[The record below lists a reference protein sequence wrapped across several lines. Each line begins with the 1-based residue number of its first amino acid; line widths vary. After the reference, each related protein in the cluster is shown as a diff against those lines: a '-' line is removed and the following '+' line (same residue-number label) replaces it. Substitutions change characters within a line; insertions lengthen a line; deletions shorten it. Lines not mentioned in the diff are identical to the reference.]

1 MPSSQF
7 SSIQSANPAC
17 ANSQNLSSSPLAPI
31 GLGLRREL
39 VNDLLALPEAES
51 VLLGF
56 VEFAPENWLPF
67 GGILQQKLA
76 AIAERFPLVCHGL
89 SLNIGGVDPLNLQ
102 FLRDLKQFFDRYP
115 VQIYSEHLSYTA
127 AGGQLYDLLP
137 LPFRRDAVAHLV
149 SRIQQVQD
157 LLQRPLVLEN
167 ISFYSPVAPE
177 MSELEFLLEVLKQSG
192 CGLLLDVNNVYVN
205 SINHGYDAKAFID
218 ALPSAAIRYGHIAG
232 HYQQAPDLLIDTHGS
247 DVCNEVWHLLKY
259 TYQRHGVFPTLLERD
274 FNLPSL
280 PQLLQELAQIEHIQ
294 QQCRTAPATQEL
306 CHG

>member
-1 MPSSQF
+1 MSNRPSLT
-7 SSIQSANPAC
+7 SSE
-17 ANSQNLSSSPLAPI
+17 LAPT
-31 GLGLRREL
+31 GLGLRREH
-39 VNDLLALPEAES
+39 VTDLLALTDSDVAA
-51 VLLGF
+51 LGF
-56 VEFAPENWLPF
+56 LEFAPENWLPF
-67 GGILQQKLA
+67 GGILQQRIA

-89 SLNIGGVDPLNLQ
+89 SLNIGGVDPINVQ
-102 FLRDLKQFFDRYP
+102 FLHDLKQFFDRYP

-137 LPFRRDAVAHLV
+137 LPFRQDAVAHVV

-157 LLQRPLVLEN
+157 ALQRPLVLEN

-177 MSELEFLLEVLKQSG
+177 MTELEFLLEVLKQSG

-218 ALPSAAIRYGHIAG
+218 ALPTAQIRYGHIAG

-247 DVCNEVWHLLKY
+247 DVCDEVWQLLKY

-274 FNLPSL
+274 FNLPPL
-280 PQLLQELAQIEHIQ
+280 PLLLQELNQLQHLQ
-294 QQCRTAPATQEL
+294 QQVRE
-306 CHG
+306 GV

>member
-1 MPSSQF
+1 MSNRPSLTPSE
-7 SSIQSANPAC
+7 
-17 ANSQNLSSSPLAPI
+17 LAPT
-31 GLGLRREL
+31 GLGLRREH
-39 VNDLLALPEAES
+39 VTDLLALTDSDVAA
-51 VLLGF
+51 LGF
-56 VEFAPENWLPF
+56 LEFAPENWLPF
-67 GGILQQKLA
+67 GGILQQRIA

-89 SLNIGGVDPLNLQ
+89 SLNIGGVDPINVQ

-137 LPFRRDAVAHLV
+137 LPFRQDAVAHVV

-157 LLQRPLVLEN
+157 ALQRPLVLEN

-177 MSELEFLLEVLKQSG
+177 MTELEFLLEVLKQSG

-218 ALPSAAIRYGHIAG
+218 ALPTAQIRYGHIAG

-247 DVCNEVWHLLKY
+247 DVCDEVWQLLKY

-274 FNLPSL
+274 FNLPPL
-280 PQLLQELAQIEHIQ
+280 PLLLQELNQLQHLQ
-294 QQCRTAPATQEL
+294 QQVRE
-306 CHG
+306 GV

>member
-1 MPSSQF
+1 MSNRPSLTPSE
-7 SSIQSANPAC
+7 
-17 ANSQNLSSSPLAPI
+17 LALT
-31 GLGLRREL
+31 GLGLRREH
-39 VNDLLALPEAES
+39 VTDLLALTDSDVAA
-51 VLLGF
+51 LGF
-56 VEFAPENWLPF
+56 LEFAPENWLPF
-67 GGILQQKLA
+67 GGILQQRIA

-89 SLNIGGVDPLNLQ
+89 SLNIGGVDPINVQ

-137 LPFRRDAVAHLV
+137 LPFRQDAVTHVV

-157 LLQRPLVLEN
+157 ALQRPLVLEN

-177 MSELEFLLEVLKQSG
+177 MTELEFLLEVLKQSG

-218 ALPSAAIRYGHIAG
+218 ALPTAQIRYGHIAG

-247 DVCNEVWHLLKY
+247 DVCDEVWQLLKY

-274 FNLPSL
+274 FNLPPL
-280 PQLLQELAQIEHIQ
+280 PLLLQELNQLQHLQ
-294 QQCRTAPATQEL
+294 QQVRE
-306 CHG
+306 GV

>member
-1 MPSSQF
+1 MSGSQLSSLQF
-7 SSIQSANPAC
+7 SSSQSF
-17 ANSQNLSSSPLAPI
+17 SLSSCSNHGLAPT
-31 GLGLRREL
+31 GLGLRREH
-39 VNDLLALPEAES
+39 VTDLLALTDSEVAK
-51 VLLGF
+51 LGF

-67 GGILQQKLA
+67 GGILQQRMD
-76 AIAERFPLVCHGL
+76 AIADRFPLVCHGL
-89 SLNIGGVDPLNLQ
+89 SLNIGGVDPINEQ

-137 LPFRRDAVAHLV
+137 LPFRHDAVTHLV

-157 LLQRPLVLEN
+157 ALQRPLVLEN

-177 MSELEFLLEVLKQSG
+177 MTELEFLLEVLKQSG

-205 SINHGYDAKAFID
+205 SINHCYDAKAFID
-218 ALPSAAIRYGHIAG
+218 ALPSTAIRYGHVAG

-247 DVCNEVWHLLKY
+247 DVCDEVWQLLKY

-274 FNLPSL
+274 FNLPPL
-280 PQLLQELAQIEHIQ
+280 PELLLELNQLQQLQ
-294 QQCRTAPATQEL
+294 QQVRE
-306 CHG
+306 GV

>member
-1 MPSSQF
+1 MSNRPSLTPSE
-7 SSIQSANPAC
+7 
-17 ANSQNLSSSPLAPI
+17 LAPT
-31 GLGLRREL
+31 GLGLRREH
-39 VNDLLALPEAES
+39 VTDLLALTDSDVAA
-51 VLLGF
+51 LGF
-56 VEFAPENWLPF
+56 LEFAPENWLPF
-67 GGILQQKLA
+67 GGILQQRIA

-89 SLNIGGVDPLNLQ
+89 SLNIGGVDPINVQ

-137 LPFRRDAVAHLV
+137 LPFRQDAVTHVV

-157 LLQRPLVLEN
+157 ALQRPLVLEN

-177 MSELEFLLEVLKQSG
+177 MTELEFLLEVLKQSG

-218 ALPSAAIRYGHIAG
+218 ALPTAQIRYGHIAG

-247 DVCNEVWHLLKY
+247 DVCDEVWQLLKY

-274 FNLPSL
+274 FNLPPL
-280 PQLLQELAQIEHIQ
+280 PLLLQELNQLQHLQ
-294 QQCRTAPATQEL
+294 QQVRE
-306 CHG
+306 GV

>member
-1 MPSSQF
+1 MSNRPSLTPSE
-7 SSIQSANPAC
+7 
-17 ANSQNLSSSPLAPI
+17 LAPT
-31 GLGLRREL
+31 GLGLRREH
-39 VNDLLALPEAES
+39 VTDLLALTDSDVAA
-51 VLLGF
+51 LGF
-56 VEFAPENWLPF
+56 LEFAPENWLPF
-67 GGILQQKLA
+67 GGILQQRIA
-76 AIAERFPLVCHGL
+76 AVAERFPLVCHGL
-89 SLNIGGVDPLNLQ
+89 SLNIGGVDPINVQ

-137 LPFRRDAVAHLV
+137 LPFRQDAVTHVV

-157 LLQRPLVLEN
+157 ALQRPLVLEN

-177 MSELEFLLEVLKQSG
+177 MTELEFLLEVLKQSG

-218 ALPSAAIRYGHIAG
+218 ALPTAQIRYGHIAG

-247 DVCNEVWHLLKY
+247 DVCDEVWQLLKY

-274 FNLPSL
+274 FNLPPL
-280 PQLLQELAQIEHIQ
+280 PLLLQELNQLQHLQ
-294 QQCRTAPATQEL
+294 QQVRE
-306 CHG
+306 GV